1 MAFETEGSIACA
13 GCSYNVR
20 MTNYVRIPA
29 AGVRRFVLLSL
40 VLAGLTAACHSQ
52 PAAPAISANAWAV
65 VNGREI
71 TRDDVDKAYRR
82 SEQGAQP
89 LSEEDAFAAKLSLLD
104 DLVAQEVFLAKARE
118 LKIDVPA
125 SELDTAYAEARK
137 NIPEDAFQQELAK
150 RNLTAADMREG
161 LRREMVVQK
170 LFAREVSSKIAVTD
184 QEIAAFYDANKSQ
197 FNRTEDAYHVA
208 QIVVTPVRE
217 EQVTNRTGSDA
228 TTPLEAVTKYR
239 MIMDKLKG
247 GAQFGEVAADFSEDP
262 RSAPR
267 GGDLGFIPL
276 SVVQKYPPQLR
287 DAVLNATPGTAKAIG
302 NNNGFVIVLV
312 LEKDTAGQK
321 DLGTPGVKDAISQ
334 ALKNRREQV
343 LRSAY
348 INSLRNGAVIENLI
362 AGRVVESRGK
372 VPTAAPVAPGAK

>member
-1 MAFETEGSIACA
+1 MRNHA
-13 GCSYNVR
+13 
-20 MTNYVRIPA
+20 RIPV

-40 VLAGLTAACHSQ
+40 VLAGLTAACHSK
-52 PAAPAISANAWAV
+52 PAAPPVSANAWAV

-82 SEQGAQP
+82 SDQGAQP
-89 LSEEDAFAAKLSLLD
+89 LSEEEAFAAKLALLYD
-104 DLVAQEVFLAKARE
+104 VIAQEVFLAKARD

-125 SELDTAYAEARK
+125 SELDTAYADARK
-137 NIPEDAFQQELAK
+137 NIPEEAFQQELAK
-150 RNLTAADMREG
+150 RSLTAADMREG

-170 LFAREVSSKIAVTD
+170 LFAREVSSKVAVTD
-184 QEIAAFYDANKSQ
+184 QEIAAFYEANKSQ

-228 TTPLEAVTKYR
+228 TTPLESVAKYR

-247 GAQFGEVAADFSEDP
+247 GAQFAEVAADFSEDA
-262 RSAPR
+262 RTAPR

-276 SVVQKYPPQLR
+276 SAVQKYPPQLR
-287 DAVLNATPGTAKAIG
+287 DAVLSAKSGTAKAMG
-302 NNNGFVIVLV
+302 DRNGFVIVLV
-312 LEKDTAGQK
+312 LGNDPAGQK

-334 ALKNRREQV
+334 SLKNRREHV

-348 INSLRNGAVIENLI
+348 VNSLRNGAMIENLI
-362 AGRVVESRGK
+362 ANRVVESRGK
-372 VPTAAPVAPGAK
+372 VPAVAAVAPGAK

>member
-1 MAFETEGSIACA
+1 MI
-13 GCSYNVR
+13 NH
-20 MTNYVRIPA
+20 VRIPA
-29 AGVRRFVLLSL
+29 AGARPFLLL
-40 VLAGLTAACHSQ
+40 VLALAGLAAACQSK
-52 PAAPAISANAWAV
+52 PAAPPVSANAWAV

-82 SEQGAQP
+82 SDQSAQP
-89 LSEEDAFAAKLSLLD
+89 LSEEEVFAAKLSLLD
-104 DLVAQEVFLAKARE
+104 DLIAQEVFLAKARE

-125 SELDTAYAEARK
+125 ADLDKAYAEARK
-137 NIPEDAFQQELAK
+137 NIPEEAFQQELAK

-170 LFAREVSSKIAVTD
+170 LFEREVSSKVAVTD
-184 QEIAAFYDANKSQ
+184 QEIAAFYEANKSQ
-197 FNRTEDAYHVA
+197 FNRTEEAYHVA
-208 QIVVTPVRE
+208 QIVVTPVKE

-228 TTPLEAVTKYR
+228 TTPLESVTKYR

-247 GAQFGEVAADFSEDP
+247 GAPFAEVAADFSEDP

-276 SVVQKYPPQLR
+276 SVIQKYPPQLR
-287 DAVLNATPGTAKAIG
+287 DAVLNAKPGTAKAIG
-302 NNNGFVIVLV
+302 NANGFVIVVV
-312 LEKDTAGQK
+312 LGKDPAGQK

-334 ALKNRREQV
+334 TLKSRREQV

-348 INSLRNGAVIENLI
+348 IDSLHNGAVIENLI
-362 AGRVVESRGK
+362 ARRVVESQGK
-372 VPTAAPVAPGAK
+372 VPTGALAAPGAK